1 MLCRSAASALPAT
14 AHWPCGAPRAPR
26 ARTPPPRSC
35 RQWPAALAVLVCR
48 HYRPGRCRVPRA
60 EAAQGKAASAGRN
73 SRDARNAKDLP
84 SEDAEVWQP
93 RGALEPVADLAEMLL
108 PDLIISNMEKITR
121 HTSSSSGFPAFIEH
135 SKIVTAWD
143 VQRQRAF
150 GGKLLRQTIPEPL
163 TQLCSGILKTLQL
176 WPEFY
181 GHAIR
186 FGAATIGAVTSHWL
200 VGETR
205 VLSEEEATVPM
216 ALVDEQGAAVVVG
229 ETLGRWLEAGDF
241 FFGGEDHEARQIG
254 EVSREDEILE
264 LGPHTFPR
272 DWPDVYEESAA
283 LRGLLGRR
291 GICAAKRVSVV
302 PKPQPLDGLEAPGN
316 AVEKVRYLQSY
327 ANACNAAIARG
338 LEAKATLARG
348 SERSVV
354 EGWAIYDLLDDVTG
368 AAFLAERYWWN
379 AGPDG
384 TWYDYSPFPE
394 NMEFM
399 LLAEAFCPTGRS
411 IGTSEEIPRVEPGTK
426 RNKRINQAGVY

>member
-205 VLSEEEATVPM
+205 VLSEEEEQDLVQKLRHEGMKVSPDGVMLLRKCKFIAESGGCKNLCLNLCKAGTEEYMAEEFGFPVRMVPNFKDQSCAILLM
-216 ALVDEQGAAVVVG
+216 EKPVRPEEDPLFSLPCGAEHCDNQFAMPARDFPLAILQERQLLGELWRVG
-229 ETLGRWLEAGDF
+229 AGRMEVL
-241 FFGGEDHEARQIG
+241 ARVIARRSGQTPPAAKEG
-254 EVSREDEILE
+254 
-264 LGPHTFPR
+264 
-272 DWPDVYEESAA
+272 EESPNYSSY
-283 LRGLLGRR
+283 
-291 GICAAKRVSVV
+291 VH
-302 PKPQPLDGLEAPGN
+302 D
-316 AVEKVRYLQSY
+316 YL
-327 ANACNAAIARG
+327 
-338 LEAKATLARG
+338 
-348 SERSVV
+348 
-354 EGWAIYDLLDDVTG
+354 
-368 AAFLAERYWWN
+368 
-379 AGPDG
+379 
-384 TWYDYSPFPE
+384 
-394 NMEFM
+394 
-399 LLAEAFCPTGRS
+399 
-411 IGTSEEIPRVEPGTK
+411 
-426 RNKRINQAGVY
+426 